1 MGVLE
6 GKRIVVTGASR
17 GLGRGFA
24 VALAE
29 AGAQVVING
38 TSADHVAATGAAI
51 AAAGGVSMSVV
62 GSVTDDVVCEEL
74 VAVCVERFGG
84 IDVAVNNAGVAID
97 RTLLK
102 MTPEEFDASVAV
114 NLRGT
119 WSVSRH
125 AVKAMVAAGTG
136 GHLLHITSIAAFIGS
151 VGQSNYAAAKA
162 GQLGLMYAWSSELA
176 RYGIRT
182 NALSP
187 GAATDMTQVVFDNVE
202 ARAKAAGKPAPT
214 PHEMGFG
221 TPETVAPLVVFL
233 CSDAAAHIDGQLMT
247 FNGRKLALWRH
258 PKERAYT
265 TREHW
270 DVADFAIEFPE
281 PLQNMARAFMG

>member
-1 MGVLE
+1 MGAVD
-6 GKRIVVTGASR
+6 GKRIVITGASR

-29 AGAQVVING
+29 AGARVVING
-38 TSADHVAATGAAI
+38 TNAEHLAATARAI
-51 AAAGGVSMSVV
+51 ADAGGVSASVV
-62 GSVTDDVVCEEL
+62 GTVADDAVCEEI
-74 VAVCVERFGG
+74 VATCVERFGG

-102 MTPEEFDASVAV
+102 MTPEEFDMSVAV
-114 NLRGT
+114 NLRGS

-151 VGQSNYAAAKA
+151 IGQSNYAAAKA
-162 GQLGLMYAWSSELA
+162 GQLGLMYAWSSELS
-176 RYGIRT
+176 RYGIRV

-187 GAATDMTQVVFDNVE
+187 GAATDMTQVVFDNVT
-202 ARAKAAGKPAPT
+202 ARAVKAGKPAPT

-247 FNGRKLALWRH
+247 FNGRKLAVWRH
-258 PKERAYT
+258 AKERVHT
-265 TREHW
+265 TRDHW
-270 DVADFAIEFPE
+270 DVADFATDFPE
-281 PLQNMARAFMG
+281 PLQNHARSFMG